1 MLGTLLGVTQQVKI
15 WKDLSLIDGSAPGAG
30 AAAAAADAGAAA
42 ASAAGPS
49 AADAAGPSAAA
60 AAAAAQ

>member
-1 MLGTLLGVTQQVKI
+1 MLGTLLGVIHQVKI
-15 WKDLSLIDGSAPGAG
+15 WKDLSLIDGGAPGAG